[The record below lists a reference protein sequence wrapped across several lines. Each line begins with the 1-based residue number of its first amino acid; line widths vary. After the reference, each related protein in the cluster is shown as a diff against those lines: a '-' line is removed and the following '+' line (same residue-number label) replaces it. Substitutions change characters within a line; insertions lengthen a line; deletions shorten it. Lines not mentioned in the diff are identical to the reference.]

1 VMTAFGSHCE
11 MNAPVVENSFF
22 IALANSTFTIVNCVC
37 TVAIVGY
44 VSSIE
49 GDYRVYAGP
58 SLLFGV
64 FPAALST
71 VPGGI
76 HWVRFFFLNLILLG
90 LCSSFVLIEGMT
102 TMILDS
108 PSFNSNNTS
117 DRRNI
122 GYSKAKQRVAVL
134 VVCLVGFAGGLVY
147 TAVDTGL
154 IFMDT
159 VDFYM
164 NYVVLFL
171 GFCKALSVGWIV
183 GMKKQVEALG
193 NRWNIVYMYFGTTF
207 GSFLF
212 ASLVWF
218 GVKGDTFW
226 LGFIS
231 LIVIYG
237 SGMGYCL
244 SNLKTLVD
252 DDTSVSMT
260 SLRTELLMGNV
271 LELRSQLEASSTL
284 EGYMYIPWIWA
295 FLMKHVIP
303 QVLLLLFFNLFFAQ
317 TDYGTISFGNYNGYT
332 TWPYQFVGVSAALLV
347 FGMVFVGVLTS
358 KIYDFLIDP
367 TTVVLTKSGTWVG
380 ERNNTNHQNDQ
391 DNTGVAVEM
400 EETISNNN
408 DSDSNRV
415 PNQGES
421 NVNYTNMEN
430 VEKQFEEN
438 SNNDDTATSKQA
450 IDDAVLA

>member
-1 VMTAFGSHCE
+1 
-11 MNAPVVENSFF
+11 
-22 IALANSTFTIVNCVC
+22 
-37 TVAIVGY
+37 
-44 VSSIE
+44 
-49 GDYRVYAGP
+49 
-58 SLLFGV
+58 
-64 FPAALST
+64 
-71 VPGGI
+71 
-76 HWVRFFFLNLILLG
+76 
-90 LCSSFVLIEGMT
+90 
-102 TMILDS
+102 
-108 PSFNSNNTS
+108 
-117 DRRNI
+117 
-122 GYSKAKQRVAVL
+122 VL
-134 VVCLVGFAGGLVY
+134 VVCLVGFAGGLLY

-154 IFMDT
+154 LFMDT
-159 VDFYM
+159 VDFYL

-171 GFCKALSVGWIV
+171 GFCKALSVGWIS

-244 SNLKTLVD
+244 SNLMTLVD
-252 DDTSVSMT
+252 DDTSVSMK
-260 SLRTELLMGNV
+260 SLRNELLMGNV
-271 LELRSQLEASSTL
+271 LELRSDLKSSSID
-284 EGYMYIPWIWA
+284 GYMYIPWIWA
-295 FLMKHVIP
+295 FLMKHFIP
-303 QVLLLLFFNLFFAQ
+303 QVLLILFFNLFFAQ
-317 TDYGTISFGNYNGYT
+317 TDYGTISFGNYNGYE

-347 FGMVFVGVLTS
+347 FGMVFLGVLTS

-380 ERNNTNHQNDQ
+380 ENNNNDE
-391 DNTGVAVEM
+391 DFVEM
-400 EETISNNN
+400 KDTTSNNN
-408 DSDSNRV
+408 SDSSSS

-430 VEKQFEEN
+430 VEKQLED
-438 SNNDDTATSKQA
+438 SNDTTSKKSNRCGNG
-450 IDDAVLA
+450 INKVN

>member
-1 VMTAFGSHCE
+1 MG
-11 MNAPVVENSFF
+11 
-22 IALANSTFTIVNCVC
+22 
-37 TVAIVGY
+37 
-44 VSSIE
+44 
-49 GDYRVYAGP
+49 
-58 SLLFGV
+58 
-64 FPAALST
+64 
-71 VPGGI
+71 
-76 HWVRFFFLNLILLG
+76 
-90 LCSSFVLIEGMT
+90 
-102 TMILDS
+102 
-108 PSFNSNNTS
+108 
-117 DRRNI
+117 
-122 GYSKAKQRVAVL
+122 
-134 VVCLVGFAGGLVY
+134 
-147 TAVDTGL
+147 
-154 IFMDT
+154 
-159 VDFYM
+159 
-164 NYVVLFL
+164 
-171 GFCKALSVGWIV
+171 
-183 GMKKQVEALG
+183 
-193 NRWNIVYMYFGTTF
+193 YFGTTF

-244 SNLKTLVD
+244 SNLMTLVD
-252 DDTSVSMT
+252 DDTSVSMK
-260 SLRTELLMGNV
+260 SLRNELLMGNV
-271 LELRSQLEASSTL
+271 LELRSDLESSSID
-284 EGYMYIPWIWA
+284 GYMYIPWIWA
-295 FLMKHVIP
+295 FLMKHFIP
-303 QVLLLLFFNLFFAQ
+303 QVLLILFFNLFFAQ

-408 DSDSNRV
+408 DSDSNSV